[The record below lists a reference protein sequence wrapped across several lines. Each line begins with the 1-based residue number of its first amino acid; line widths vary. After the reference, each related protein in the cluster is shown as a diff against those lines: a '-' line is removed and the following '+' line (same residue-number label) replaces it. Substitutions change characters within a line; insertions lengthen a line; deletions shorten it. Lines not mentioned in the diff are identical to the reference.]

1 MLNPQTRPGGADSA
15 EKTMIEAI
23 ARLRLVRARYNGA
36 EMELAPHMLFTR
48 HGDLFVSALNT
59 SKNWRSDEER
69 RLGHF
74 KLAGLSDVALQGEP
88 FTPLPDYDGTTPRED
103 DEHLFSVEIPGE

>member
-1 MLNPQTRPGGADSA
+1 
-15 EKTMIEAI
+15 
-23 ARLRLVRARYNGA
+23 
-36 EMELAPHMLFTR
+36 MELAPHMLFTR

-74 KLAGLSDVALQGEP
+74 KLTGLSEVSLQNEA
-88 FTPLPDYDGTTPRED
+88 FTPLPDFDATTPRED
-103 DEHLFSVEIPGE
+103 DEHLFSVEMPGN